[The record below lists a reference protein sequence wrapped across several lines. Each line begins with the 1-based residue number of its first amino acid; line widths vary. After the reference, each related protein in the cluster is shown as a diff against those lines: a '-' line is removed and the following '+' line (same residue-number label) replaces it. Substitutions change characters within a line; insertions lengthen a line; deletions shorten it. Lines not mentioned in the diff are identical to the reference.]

1 MLANTFYDDYYGH
14 CCVVI
19 LFTASIGSAGSAG
32 IPALGLKDLDSSNSS
47 IASSNDDNF
56 HHHAGKYKT
65 MTRH

>member
-1 MLANTFYDDYYGH
+1 M
-14 CCVVI
+14 VI

-56 HHHAGKYKT
+56 HHHAGEYKQ
-65 MTRH
+65 